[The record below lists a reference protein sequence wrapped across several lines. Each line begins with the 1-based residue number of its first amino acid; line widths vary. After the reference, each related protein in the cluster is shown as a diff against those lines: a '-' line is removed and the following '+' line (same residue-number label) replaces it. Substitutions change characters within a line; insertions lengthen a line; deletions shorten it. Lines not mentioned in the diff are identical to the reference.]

1 MAVDLMPG
9 GHDPANYILPQQ
21 PLHHCMFPQSSQ
33 LSTFSTVSNPYNCR
47 IGGRLIV
54 GSSGQ
59 PIKDILVNS
68 SLENSLAAMEKT
80 LEWSH
85 MCPTAPDTLGC
96 YPYSDEDPF
105 IMDTLPD
112 IYFAGNQDTFD
123 DRLWKSKLASYR

>member
-1 MAVDLMPG
+1 M
-9 GHDPANYILPQQ
+9 
-21 PLHHCMFPQSSQ
+21 
-33 LSTFSTVSNPYNCR
+33 
-47 IGGRLIV
+47 
-54 GSSGQ
+54 
-59 PIKDILVNS
+59 NS